1 MTRNRNWICNSTAR
15 LDACIDDIRKM
26 WSADH
31 YLQITAKSGKTR
43 SLDQNALL
51 HIWCRELVAHISG
64 IDEREVTD
72 AQIQDMKTALKN
84 GFYRDTGSS
93 YVLRISEDALT
104 GKTAKTL
111 QSTREYS
118 REQMGQLLDWVQ
130 ALALVDFGLL
140 LESLGEFADSKNPP

>member
-1 MTRNRNWICNSTAR
+1 MTRNKNWLCNSEER
-15 LDACIDDIRKM
+15 RDACVDDICQM
-26 WSADH
+26 WAADH
-31 YLQITAKSGKTR
+31 YLQITARSGKTR

-51 HIWCRELVAHISG
+51 HIWCRELVAHIAG
-64 IDEREVTD
+64 IDEREITD
-72 AQIQDMKTALKN
+72 AQMQDMKTALKK

-93 YVLRISEDALT
+93 YVLRVSEDALT

-111 QSTREYS
+111 RSTREYS
-118 REQMGQLLDWVQ
+118 REQMTQFLDWVQ